1 MLDCHH
7 EWELDQEIL
16 GQRSRPDTLPRRVA
30 GGAAGGC
37 RAAGRL
43 RAEGPAVGA
52 GPLEEYPVADEA
64 GRTGQRPRVTIA
76 AINAINAVGITVTAA
91 HTGTCAHT
99 AEGRASEQLAGHA
112 MTAPASAPFHY
123 VGGELLCES
132 ASLTDIARRWG
143 TPTYVYSRSA
153 ILGAYQRYVAA
164 LAGRKAM
171 VCYAMKAN
179 SNLGV
184 LDLLARAGSGFDIV
198 SGGELARALAVGAD
212 PTRIV
217 FSGVGKNEADIG
229 AALLAGIACFNVESA
244 PELDTLD
251 RVARGLG
258 RRAPVSFRINPDVD
272 PRTHP
277 YISTGLKSNKF
288 GVSASQAEGLYREA
302 VGRSGIS
309 VVGIDCHIGSQ
320 ITTIAPYIEAAERV
334 LDLVDRLAAAGIP
347 VRHIDF
353 GGGLGIRYRDEAA
366 PAVEAFIAALLACV
380 DRRGHGDKT
389 LIFEPGRSIV
399 GNAGVLLTRVE
410 VIKPGSE
417 KNFAIIDAA
426 MNDLLR
432 PALYDAWMDLWPVRP
447 RAGGATLYDVVGPVC
462 ESADWLAREREL
474 NIAPADLLAI
484 LSAGAYGMSMAS
496 NYNSRGRAAEVI
508 VDGDRVHLVRAR
520 ESSADLYA
528 KESRLPV

>member
-1 MLDCHH
+1 
-7 EWELDQEIL
+7 
-16 GQRSRPDTLPRRVA
+16 
-30 GGAAGGC
+30 
-37 RAAGRL
+37 
-43 RAEGPAVGA
+43 
-52 GPLEEYPVADEA
+52 VADEA
-64 GRTGQRPRVTIA
+64 GRIGKRPCGCGAAGCAGPCAGRAAATEGRRPRH
-76 AINAINAVGITVTAA
+76 N
-91 HTGTCAHT
+91 TGF
-99 AEGRASEQLAGHA
+99 A
-112 MTAPASAPFHY
+112 MTARTSGPFHY
-123 VGGELLCES
+123 LGGELVCEGV
-132 ASLTDIARRWG
+132 ALAAIARQWG
-143 TPTYVYSRSA
+143 TPTYVYSKIA
-153 ILGAYQRYVAA
+153 ILGSYHRYVAA
-164 LAGRKAM
+164 LTGRKAM

-212 PTRIV
+212 PARIV
-217 FSGVGKNEADIG
+217 FSGVGKSEAEIR

-251 RVARGLG
+251 RVARTLG
-258 RRAPVSFRINPDVD
+258 KRAPVSFRINPDVD

-288 GVSASQAEGLYREA
+288 GISAIQAGDLYRKA
-302 VGRSGIS
+302 AALDGIC

-334 LDLVDRLAAAGIP
+334 LDLVDRLAAAGIAL
-347 VRHIDF
+347 RHIDF
-353 GGGLGIRYRDEAA
+353 GGGLGIRYRDEAT
-366 PAVEAFIAALLACV
+366 PAVEDFIAALLACV

-410 VIKPGSE
+410 VIKPGPE

-432 PALYDAWMDLWPVRP
+432 PALYEAWMDLWPVQP
-447 RAGGATLYDVVGPVC
+447 RAGSGQVFDVVGPVC

-474 NIAPADLLAI
+474 NIAPGDLLAI

-496 NYNSRGRAAEVI
+496 NYNSRGRPAEVI
-508 VDGDRVHLVRAR
+508 VDGNRAHLVRAR
-520 ESSADLYA
+520 ESVADLYA
-528 KESRLPV
+528 TESRIPT